1 MPDDEDSKLA
11 EKPRAGVVTCPAC
24 DLHVSVSEPNE
35 AVELYR
41 RHANVTGHDVE
52 WERVAFDAEAESD
65 DVKEALIE
73 LGEDHPDGVALGR
86 LAAALTDNGVAIG
99 ETLDAVRD
107 LRMSGEI
114 YEPRDDHV
122 LAV

>member
-1 MPDDEDSKLA
+1 MPDDGDSKLA

-114 YEPRDDHV
+114 YEPQDDYV

>member
-1 MPDDEDSKLA
+1 MPDDGDAELA
-11 EKPRAGVVTCPAC
+11 KKPRAGVVTCPSC
-24 DLHVSVSEPNE
+24 DLHVAVAEPND

-52 WERVAFDAEAESD
+52 WERVAFGAEAESD

-73 LGEDHPDGVALGR
+73 LGEDHPDGVELGR

>member
-1 MPDDEDSKLA
+1 MPDDESAKLA
-11 EKPRAGVVTCPAC
+11 EKPHAGVVTCPAC
-24 DLHVSVSEPNE
+24 DLHVSVTEPND
-35 AVELYR
+35 AVDLYR

-52 WERVAFDAEAESD
+52 WERVAFDVDVESD
-65 DVKEALIE
+65 GVKTALTE
-73 LGEDHPDGVALGR
+73 LGEDHPDGVELGR
-86 LAAALTDNGVAIG
+86 LAAALADNGVAIG

-114 YEPRDDHV
+114 YEPQDDYV

>member
-1 MPDDEDSKLA
+1 MPDDGDAELA
-11 EKPRAGVVTCPAC
+11 EKPRAGVVTCPSC
-24 DLHVSVSEPNE
+24 DLHVAVAEPND

-52 WERVAFDAEAESD
+52 WERVAFDADVETD
-65 DVKEALIE
+65 DVKQALVE
-73 LGEDHPDGVALGR
+73 LGENHPDGVELGR
-86 LAAALTDNGVAIG
+86 LAAALADAGVAIG
-99 ETLDAVRD
+99 DTLDAVRD